1 MQRDD
6 VVFRDLGTIEPQ
18 IKQYNDALENK
29 LNQKIIQEKY
39 YMHIPLPVTYKRE
52 AKTKALNICQDY
64 DKYYEM
70 FYFGQKA
77 ANITSAQELST
88 FRGTFLNLQ
97 SLSGVNIS
105 TPSVATKTTSNNLKS
120 KSNAY
125 SFMNTLSSYLSEPDP
140 TTPAA
145 ADTPQK
151 KSSQWNN

>member
-1 MQRDD
+1 MN
-6 VVFRDLGTIEPQ
+6 TI
-18 IKQYNDALENK
+18 AA
-29 LNQKIIQEKY
+29 
-39 YMHIPLPVTYKRE
+39 YMLHPPK
-52 AKTKALNICQDY
+52 KTHS
-64 DKYYEM
+64 
-70 FYFGQKA
+70 
-77 ANITSAQELST
+77 SAS
-88 FRGTFLNLQ
+88 
-97 SLSGVNIS
+97 SSSVVNIS